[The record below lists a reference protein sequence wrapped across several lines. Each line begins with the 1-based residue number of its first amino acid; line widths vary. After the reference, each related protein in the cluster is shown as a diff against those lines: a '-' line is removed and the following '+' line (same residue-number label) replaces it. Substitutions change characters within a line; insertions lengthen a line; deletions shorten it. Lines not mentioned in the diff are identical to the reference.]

1 MPECMVDYTLP
12 PVKMSKVN
20 HWRFLMGK
28 KTPKPRSP
36 NVQIYLYPEDAERLR
51 SVILKENMIALKDGK
66 PRVTKSGE
74 LEKVILKYINRMEEK
89 HSDMSMFRDK

>member
-1 MPECMVDYTLP
+1 MPECMVDYSLP

-36 NVQIYLYPEDAERLR
+36 NVQIYLYPEDADRLR
-51 SVILKENMIALKDGK
+51 SVILNENRIANKNGNS
-66 PRVTKSGE
+66 PVTKSGE
-74 LEKVILKYINRMEEK
+74 LEKIILKYLNRMEEK
-89 HSDMSMFRDK
+89 HSNMSMFRNK

>member
-1 MPECMVDYTLP
+1 MPECMVDYSLP

-20 HWRFLMGK
+20 HWRFLMEK

-74 LEKVILKYINRMEEK
+74 LEKVILKYINSKESR
-89 HSDMSMFRDK
+89 HSDMPMFRDK